1 MRDIRDINAEIEDVF
16 QVAMA
21 PALYLPNTFF
31 IFRSLVEQIV
41 ITVDGN
47 SFISS
52 LFLTT
57 EELNHIEKNYPFL
70 DTINYKVKSR

>member
-1 MRDIRDINAEIEDVF
+1 MRDIRDINAEKEDMF
-16 QVAMA
+16 KVAMA

-31 IFRSLVEQIV
+31 IFRSPTEQIV

-57 EELNHIEKNYPFL
+57 EELQHIEKYYPFL
-70 DTINYKVKSR
+70 DTINYKVKSK